1 LKSNYNPL
9 IIENGLDFFQF
20 SQAFSDSSFNAINV
34 HVGTIQTFEHR
45 VLVHMAMGHLVLSQV
60 LQPDFGF
67 LPNCEYVHFTNA
79 DSLKDALSRIEKD
92 SQWASWVAKRGRHM
106 VEKHRASEVWERT
119 HKSITRMNAER
130 NGLRKSLEAR

>member
-1 LKSNYNPL
+1 L

-20 SQAFSDSSFNAINV
+20 SQVFSDLSFNAINI

-67 LPNCEYVHFTNA
+67 LPNCEYVHFTNTV
-79 DSLKDALSRIEKD
+79 SLEDALSRIEKD
-92 SQWASWVAKRGRHM
+92 PQWSSWVAERGRLM

-119 HKSITRMNAER
+119 HKSILQMNGER
-130 NGLRKSLEAR
+130 NGIKKIRDAR